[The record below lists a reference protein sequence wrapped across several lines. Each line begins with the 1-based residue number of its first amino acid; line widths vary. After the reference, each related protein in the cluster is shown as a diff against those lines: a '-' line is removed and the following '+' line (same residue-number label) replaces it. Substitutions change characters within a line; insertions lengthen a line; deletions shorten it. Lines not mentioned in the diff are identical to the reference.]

1 MRSSY
6 GERTWPLTPARAS
19 RGAHVTSENTGLT
32 PFRLTPSRRRDRLTS
47 SCALSP
53 CGKGSVTQH
62 VHEQLPASRASLPS
76 PSRAC
81 SKKEQAHQKPACSRN
96 EHFKCQW
103 PTADVCRWRGSPLGF
118 AAARWDSIV
127 TPSHTEGNR
136 SPDWPRHLLHRRAQP
151 RPRPRPR
158 QAEGQ
163 AHDRDLGRD
172 AGHRPCLSRCPSPSG
187 ALGPQARGR
196 AAVQGCGHS
205 GMGPLGGAHRAGPT
219 KTMSMH
225 LASSSPS
232 LKSWFLGWGRRCQ
245 CTQPKR
251 ARSLARHLHAA
262 DAPKASGEPRR
273 ILQPTR

>member
-1 MRSSY
+1 MPAAPSAPHSSGAVPLSPPAFVGREHKITIRAALRTRGEEAAVRSSY

-32 PFRLTPSRRRDRLTS
+32 PFRLMPSRRRDRLTS

-103 PTADVCRWRGSPLGF
+103 PTADVCRWRGSPRGF

-127 TPSHTEGNR
+127 TLSHTEGNR

-151 RPRPRPR
+151 RPRPQPRPR
-158 QAEGQ
+158 QA
-163 AHDRDLGRD
+163 
-172 AGHRPCLSRCPSPSG
+172 
-187 ALGPQARGR
+187 
-196 AAVQGCGHS
+196 
-205 GMGPLGGAHRAGPT
+205 
-219 KTMSMH
+219 
-225 LASSSPS
+225 
-232 LKSWFLGWGRRCQ
+232 
-245 CTQPKR
+245 
-251 ARSLARHLHAA
+251 
-262 DAPKASGEPRR
+262 
-273 ILQPTR
+273 

>member
-53 CGKGSVTQH
+53 CSKGSVTQH
-62 VHEQLPASRASLPS
+62 VHRQLPASRASLPS

-151 RPRPRPR
+151 RPQPRPQPR

-163 AHDRDLGRD
+163 AHDQGPGPGRRSQALSLTLSEPVRRARP
-172 AGHRPCLSRCPSPSG
+172 AGERPGSGSRLRSLWHGSTG
-187 ALGPQARGR
+187 RGPQSR
-196 AAVQGCGHS
+196 AHQNHVHAPRQFL
-205 GMGPLGGAHRAGPT
+205 PLAKVLVPR
-219 KTMSMH
+219 
-225 LASSSPS
+225 
-232 LKSWFLGWGRRCQ
+232 LG
-245 CTQPKR
+245 TEMPV
-251 ARSLARHLHAA
+251 H
-262 DAPKASGEPRR
+262 
-273 ILQPTR
+273 TT

>member
-127 TPSHTEGNR
+127 TPSHTEGTEARTGRVTSCTAER
-136 SPDWPRHLLHRRAQP
+136 SPGPGPGPARLKGKLTTGTWAGTQVTGPVSHAVRA
-151 RPRPRPR
+151 
-158 QAEGQ
+158 
-163 AHDRDLGRD
+163 
-172 AGHRPCLSRCPSPSG
+172 C
-187 ALGPQARGR
+187 QARSARRRGAGQR
-196 AAVQGCGHS
+196 FKAAVTLAWVHWE
-205 GMGPLGGAHRAGPT
+205 GPT
-219 KTMSMH
+219 EQGPPKPCPCT
-225 LASSSPS
+225 SPV
-232 LKSWFLGWGRRCQ
+232 
-245 CTQPKR
+245 P
-251 ARSLARHLHAA
+251 
-262 DAPKASGEPRR
+262 PPR
-273 ILQPTR
+273 